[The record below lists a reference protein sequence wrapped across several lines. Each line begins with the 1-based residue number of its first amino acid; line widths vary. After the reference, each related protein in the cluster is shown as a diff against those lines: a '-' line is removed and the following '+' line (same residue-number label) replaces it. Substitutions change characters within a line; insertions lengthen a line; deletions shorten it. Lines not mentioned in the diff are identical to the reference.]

1 MNNRLA
7 EWRRRAGLT
16 QDQLAERAGTGRS
29 QIVKLERGERRLTI
43 DWMLR
48 LAGPLGCDPKDLLPS
63 EPAPP
68 AAASRADAAPA
79 ALPWALGPGGQPARD
94 LPVCGAA
101 RGGANA
107 LFVDQGQP
115 LEHVFRPAQ
124 LTGVANAFAVYAVG
138 DSMEPKFQAGD
149 LLFINPNL
157 PPVRGCFVVVELGD
171 HEAYVKQFLRQSD
184 HELWLKEFT
193 PEPREFP
200 VETARVKAIYRV
212 VGSWEGR

>member
-1 MNNRLA
+1 MQNRLA
-7 EWRRRAGLT
+7 ELRRRAGLT
-16 QDQLAERAGTGRS
+16 QDQLATLADTGRS
-29 QIVKLERGERRLTI
+29 QIVKLERGERRMTV

-48 LAGPLGCDPKDLLPS
+48 LAKPLACDPKDLLPEE
-63 EPAPP
+63 EPAMP
-68 AAASRADAAPA
+68 AAPPS
-79 ALPWALGPGGQPARD
+79 LWATGPGGQPARD

-107 LFVDQGQP
+107 LFVDQGQA

-124 LTGVANAFAVYAVG
+124 LAGVANAFAVYAVG

-149 LLFINPNL
+149 LLFVNPNL
-157 PPVRGCFVVVELGD
+157 PPVRGCFVVVEVGD

-184 HELWLKEFT
+184 DQLWLKEFS
-193 PEPREFP
+193 PSPREFP
-200 VETARVKAIYRV
+200 IDCMRIKAIYRI